1 MWELILLVVVLL
13 AIAAMTFL
21 PNIGALT
28 GGKVFDNAP
37 AKCASCPKQ
46 AARDANDFQLDS

>member
-1 MWELILLVVVLL
+1 MWDIILLVVVLL

-21 PNIGALT
+21 PTIGALT

-46 AARDANDFQLDS
+46 AARDSMASQ

>member
-1 MWELILLVVVLL
+1 MWDLILLVVILL

-21 PNIGALT
+21 PTIGMIT
-28 GGKVFDNAP
+28 GGKAFDNVP

-46 AARDANDFQLDS
+46 AARDAMASQ

>member
-1 MWELILLVVVLL
+1 MWDYILLAVVLL

-28 GGKVFDNAP
+28 GGKVFDNVP
-37 AKCASCPKQ
+37 AKCASCPKK
-46 AARDANDFQLDS
+46 AAQDALDSQ

>member
-1 MWELILLVVVLL
+1 MWDIILLIVVLI
-13 AIAAMTFL
+13 AIAAMAFL
-21 PNIGALT
+21 PNIGTMT

-46 AARDANDFQLDS
+46 AARDSMASQ

>member
-1 MWELILLVVVLL
+1 MWDIILSIVILL
-13 AIAAMTFL
+13 AIAATVFL

-28 GGKVFDNAP
+28 GGKVFDNVP

-46 AARDANDFQLDS
+46 AARDANDFQSDS

>member
-1 MWELILLVVVLL
+1 MWELILLLVVLL

-21 PNIGALT
+21 PNIGLAT

-46 AARDANDFQLDS
+46 AARESMASQ

>member
-1 MWELILLVVVLL
+1 MWDYILLALVLV

-21 PNIGALT
+21 PNIGILT

-46 AARDANDFQLDS
+46 AAREAMASQ